1 MNTGRIMAALSLM
14 TVTSL
19 TMAGGSSDSTYGEM
33 IRANEKAMQE
43 YAISTGKNPPK
54 VVHYRYGMELDIA
67 KVIQTTPT
75 DITCNEVI
83 PAQMTYEDSKGN
95 LNTLEYDVMG
105 TNCPG

>member
-54 VVHYRYGMELDIA
+54 VVHYRYGESPRVSWRPFRLSQA
-67 KVIQTTPT
+67 AT
-75 DITCNEVI
+75 
-83 PAQMTYEDSKGN
+83 A
-95 LNTLEYDVMG
+95 
-105 TNCPG
+105 